1 MNYIHPHLYSIICR
15 IAANQTYYFECD
27 NWRLKLREALFEQS
41 TMADLDVGFDK
52 EILCTE
58 DPKQNLC
65 KYQLFKY
72 TDSLIQSLNDV
83 ENLSTWRVF
92 GVNCIDTY
100 ETHFLKMASLDMVHN
115 FEKPAFFPQY
125 KTKIIELVNML
136 LINKFGYELRSV
148 DEKYIKLDQIQ
159 GLFYCPDDKS
169 KVNWY
174 DLIYMIIS
182 PEAKQIIPPNMLE
195 EFDCQELNYQF
206 KINFL

>member
-1 MNYIHPHLYSIICR
+1 MNYIHPYLFSIICR
-15 IAANQTYYFECD
+15 IAANRTYYFECD
-27 NWRLKLREALFEQS
+27 DWRLKLREALFEQS
-41 TMADLDVGFDK
+41 TMADLDMGFDK

-58 DPKQNLC
+58 DPKQNLS
-65 KYQLFKY
+65 KYHLFKC
-72 TDSLIQSLNDV
+72 TDSLIQSLNEV

-100 ETHFLKMASLDMVHN
+100 EIHFLKMASLDMVHN
-115 FEKPAFFPQY
+115 FEKPEFFPQY
-125 KTKIIELVNML
+125 KTKIMELVNML
-136 LINKFGYELRSV
+136 LTNKYGYELRSV
-148 DEKYIKLDQIQ
+148 DEKYIKLDQKQ

-169 KVNWY
+169 EANWY

-182 PEAKQIIPPNMLE
+182 PEAKQIIPKNMLE

>member
-1 MNYIHPHLYSIICR
+1 MSYIYPHLFSIICR
-15 IAANQTYYFECD
+15 IAANRTYYFECD
-27 NWRLKLREALFEQS
+27 DWRLKLREALFEQS
-41 TMADLDVGFDK
+41 TMADLGIGFDT

-72 TDSLIQSLNDV
+72 TDSLIQSLNNV

-100 ETHFLKMASLDMVHN
+100 ETHFLKMASLDMVHI
-115 FEKPAFFPQY
+115 FEKPEFFPQY
-125 KTKIIELVNML
+125 KTKIIELINL
-136 LINKFGYELRSV
+136 LLTNKYGYELKSI
-148 DEKYIKLDQIQ
+148 DEKYIKLDQKQ

-169 KVNWY
+169 EVNWY

-182 PEAKQIIPPNMLE
+182 PEAKQIIPQHMLE

>member
-1 MNYIHPHLYSIICR
+1 MTYIPPHLFSIICR
-15 IAANQTYYFECD
+15 IAANQTYYFVYD
-27 NWRLKLREALFEQS
+27 DWRLKLREALFEQS
-41 TMADLDVGFDK
+41 TMADLDMGFDK

-58 DPKQNLC
+58 DPKQNLF

-72 TDSLIQSLNDV
+72 TGGLIQSLNDV

-92 GVNCIDTY
+92 GVNGIDTY

-115 FEKPAFFPQY
+115 FEKPEFFPQY
-125 KTKIIELVNML
+125 KTKIMELINML
-136 LINKFGYELRSV
+136 LTNKYGYELRSV
-148 DEKYIKLDQIQ
+148 DEKYIKLDQKQ

-169 KVNWY
+169 EANWY
-174 DLIYMIIS
+174 DLMYMIIS

-195 EFDCQELNYQF
+195 EFNCQELSSQF

>member
-1 MNYIHPHLYSIICR
+1 MNYMHPYLFSIICR

-27 NWRLKLREALFEQS
+27 EWRLKLREALFEQS
-41 TMADLDVGFDK
+41 TMADLDIGFDT

-72 TDSLIQSLNDV
+72 TDSLIQSLNNV

-100 ETHFLKMASLDMVHN
+100 ETQFLKMASLDMVHN
-115 FEKPAFFPQY
+115 FEKPEFFPQY
-125 KTKIIELVNML
+125 KTKIIELINL
-136 LINKFGYELRSV
+136 LLTNKYGYELRSI
-148 DEKYIKLDQIQ
+148 DEKYIKLDQKQ

-169 KVNWY
+169 EVNWY

-182 PEAKQIIPPNMLE
+182 PEAKQIIPQHMLE
-195 EFDCQELNYQF
+195 EFDCHELNYQF